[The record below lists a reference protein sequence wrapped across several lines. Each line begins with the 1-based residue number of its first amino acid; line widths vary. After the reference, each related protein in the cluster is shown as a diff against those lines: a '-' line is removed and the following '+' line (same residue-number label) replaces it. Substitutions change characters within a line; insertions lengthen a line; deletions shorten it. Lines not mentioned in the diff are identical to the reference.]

1 MSKEPDDPTQGGQG
15 ATNSTYAAVART
27 LTAWRGVIF
36 FKTSADFQAFQE
48 SFSKAHTTNKVS
60 GWHSLRGL
68 AASDGTSLSPAL
80 CHAARKDPRSLLVIP
95 RHFVPP
101 LLVNA
106 ALGTVLW
113 TAYSGTSY
121 LLNGGD
127 SLEAHPIATAA
138 ISGAIAGGAQAI
150 VAAPAENARL
160 AIEGGTA
167 GGGWSHAWKEVLR
180 GTVQNQSTEKK
191 SLREIRQVRG
201 WMMEVRDMAGRGWNG
216 WGWGLAKDVCG
227 FSVFFTIFE
236 VTRRLATELKILSV
250 GLVRPFTVADERPT
264 AIQRNLP
271 RTVHGATL
279 VAGGVTAGLAYEV
292 VCRPWDVARRLA
304 HLDRI
309 QSATTHRPR
318 HHLINLIMCKIRDDG
333 LLFFFRN
340 ATGYEEKNPMSLG
353 RQRLLA
359 VARTLG
365 RVGPWGVGFLVW
377 EAFGPGIS

>member
-1 MSKEPDDPTQGGQG
+1 M
-15 ATNSTYAAVART
+15 
-27 LTAWRGVIF
+27 
-36 FKTSADFQAFQE
+36 
-48 SFSKAHTTNKVS
+48 
-60 GWHSLRGL
+60 
-68 AASDGTSLSPAL
+68 
-80 CHAARKDPRSLLVIP
+80 
-95 RHFVPP
+95 
-101 LLVNA
+101 VNA
-106 ALGTVLW
+106 VLGTVLW
-113 TAYSGTSY
+113 TAYSESSS
-121 LLNGGD
+121 LLSGGD
-127 SLEAHPIATAA
+127 RLEAHPIATAA

-180 GTVQNQSTEKK
+180 GTVQNQSAEKK
-191 SLREIRQVRG
+191 GLHEIRQVRG

-236 VTRRLATELKILSV
+236 VTRRLATELKVLSL
-250 GLVRPFTVADERPT
+250 GLVQPFTVAEGRPN
-264 AIQRNLP
+264 AMQRNLP
-271 RTVHGATL
+271 RTVHGVTL

-304 HLDRI
+304 HLDRV
-309 QSATTHRPR
+309 QFATTHRQR
-318 HHLINLIMCKIRDDG
+318 HHIFSLITRKIHDDG
-333 LLFFFRN
+333 FLSIFRD
-340 ATGYEEKNPMSLG
+340 TTSRKEKNPMSRG

-377 EAFGPGIS
+377 EAFGPGISYIS

>member
-1 MSKEPDDPTQGGQG
+1 MSKELDDPTQG

-27 LTAWRGVIF
+27 LTRG
-36 FKTSADFQAFQE
+36 AALY
-48 SFSKAHTTNKVS
+48 FSRPVRLFRPSKIS

-68 AASDGTSLSPAL
+68 AASDGTSLSPHFVRRL
-80 CHAARKDPRSLLVIP
+80 VRTQGLLVIP
-95 RHFVPP
+95 KHFVPP

-106 ALGTVLW
+106 VLGTVLW
-113 TAYSGTSY
+113 TTYSESSS
-121 LLNGGD
+121 LLSGGR
-127 SLEAHPIATAA
+127 LEAYPIATAA

-160 AIEGGTA
+160 AIEGSTA
-167 GGGWSHAWKEVLR
+167 GGRWSHAWTEVLR
-180 GTVQNQSTEKK
+180 GAVQNQLTEKK

-236 VTRRLATELKILSV
+236 VTRRFATELKVLSV
-250 GLVRPFTVADERPT
+250 GLLQPFTVAEERPNV
-264 AIQRNLP
+264 IQRNLP

-279 VAGGVTAGLAYEV
+279 VAGGVSAGLAYEV
-292 VCRPWDVARRLA
+292 VCRPWDVSRRLA
-304 HLDRI
+304 HLDRVRY
-309 QSATTHRPR
+309 TTAHRPR
-318 HHLINLIMCKIRDDG
+318 RYLFNLITRKIRDDG
-333 LLFFFRN
+333 LLSFFRD
-340 ATGYEEKNPMSLG
+340 ATSNEESHPMSLG

-359 VARTLG
+359 VGRTLG

>member
-1 MSKEPDDPTQGGQG
+1 MSKESDDPTHGGKG
-15 ATNSTYAAVART
+15 TTNSTYAAVART
-27 LTAWRGVIF
+27 LTRGAALYFSRPVRIF
-36 FKTSADFQAFQE
+36 RP
-48 SFSKAHTTNKVS
+48 SKIS

-68 AASDGTSLSPAL
+68 AASDGTSLTPHFVTRL
-80 CHAARKDPRSLLVIP
+80 VKTQGLLVIP

-113 TAYSGTSY
+113 TAYSGTSS

-127 SLEAHPIATAA
+127 NLEAHPIATAA

-160 AIEGGTA
+160 AIEGGTV

-191 SLREIRQVRG
+191 TLREMRQVRG

-250 GLVRPFTVADERPT
+250 GLVQPFTVTDERPT

-304 HLDRI
+304 YLDRV
-309 QSATTHRPR
+309 QSTTTHRPR
-318 HHLINLIMCKIRDDG
+318 HHLFSLITRKIHDDG
-333 LLFFFRN
+333 LLFFFRD
-340 ATGYEEKNPMSLG
+340 AAGYEEKNLMSLG

>member
-1 MSKEPDDPTQGGQG
+1 MSKESDDPTQGGQG
-15 ATNSTYAAVART
+15 TTNSTYAAVART
-27 LTAWRGVIF
+27 LTRGAALYFSRPVRIF
-36 FKTSADFQAFQE
+36 RP
-48 SFSKAHTTNKVS
+48 SKIS

-68 AASDGTSLSPAL
+68 AASGGTSLSPHFVTQL
-80 CHAARKDPRSLLVIP
+80 VKTQGLLVIP

-113 TAYSGTSY
+113 TAYSEASS
-121 LLNGGD
+121 LLDGGD
-127 SLEAHPIATAA
+127 NLEAHPIATAA

-160 AIEGGTA
+160 AIEGGTT

-191 SLREIRQVRG
+191 TLREMRQVRG

-216 WGWGLAKDVCG
+216 WGWGLAKDVFG

-250 GLVRPFTVADERPT
+250 GLVQPFTVTDERPT

-304 HLDRI
+304 YLDRI
-309 QSATTHRPR
+309 QSTTTHRPR
-318 HHLINLIMCKIRDDG
+318 RHLFGLITRKIQDDG
-333 LLFFFRN
+333 LLFLFRD
-340 ATGYEEKNPMSLG
+340 ATGHEEKNPMSLS
-353 RQRLLA
+353 RQR
-359 VARTLG
+359 TC
-365 RVGPWGVGFLVW
+365 GPMGVGFLVW

>member
-1 MSKEPDDPTQGGQG
+1 VYTKHTSVSH
-15 ATNSTYAAVART
+15 STH
-27 LTAWRGVIF
+27 
-36 FKTSADFQAFQE
+36 
-48 SFSKAHTTNKVS
+48 FSK
-60 GWHSLRGL
+60 
-68 AASDGTSLSPAL
+68 
-80 CHAARKDPRSLLVIP
+80 LLVIP
-95 RHFVPP
+95 KHFVPP

-113 TAYSGTSY
+113 TAYAESSSLLSG
-121 LLNGGD
+121 G
-127 SLEAHPIATAA
+127 EAHPIATAA

-150 VAAPAENARL
+150 VAAPVENARL
-160 AIEGGTA
+160 AIEGGIA

-191 SLREIRQVRG
+191 SLGEIRQVRG

-216 WGWGLAKDVCG
+216 WGWGLTKDVCA

-236 VTRRLATELKILSV
+236 VTRRLATELKVLSV
-250 GLVRPFTVADERPT
+250 GLMQPFTVADRRPN

-271 RTVHGATL
+271 RTVHGVAL

-304 HLDRI
+304 HLDRV
-309 QSATTHRPR
+309 QSATTHRSRR
-318 HHLINLIMCKIRDDG
+318 HRFNLITRKIHEDG
-333 LLFFFRN
+333 LLSFFRD
-340 ATGYEEKNPMSLG
+340 ATGHEEKIPMSLG

>member
-1 MSKEPDDPTQGGQG
+1 MSKESDDPTQGGQG

-27 LTAWRGVIF
+27 LTRGAALYFSRPVRIF
-36 FKTSADFQAFQE
+36 RP
-48 SFSKAHTTNKVS
+48 SKIS

-68 AASDGTSLSPAL
+68 AARDGTSLSP
-80 CHAARKDPRSLLVIP
+80 HFVTRLVKTQGLYP
-95 RHFVPP
+95 NTLVPP

-113 TAYSGTSY
+113 TA
-121 LLNGGD
+121 GGD
-127 SLEAHPIATAA
+127 TLEAHPIAAAA

-167 GGGWSHAWKEVLR
+167 GGRWSHAWKEVLR
-180 GTVQNQSTEKK
+180 GTVQNQPTEKK
-191 SLREIRQVRG
+191 SLHEIRQVRG

-236 VTRRLATELKILSV
+236 VTRRVATELKILSV
-250 GLVRPFTVADERPT
+250 GLVRPFTVADGRPT

-271 RTVHGATL
+271 RTVHGAAL

-304 HLDRI
+304 HLDRV
-309 QSATTHRPR
+309 QSATAHRPR
-318 HHLINLIMCKIRDDG
+318 HPLFNLVTRKIRDDG
-333 LLFFFRN
+333 LLSFFRD
-340 ATGYEEKNPMSLG
+340 ATNYEEKNPMSLG

-365 RVGPWGVGFLVW
+365 RVGPWGIGFLVW
-377 EAFGPGIS
+377 EALGPGIS